1 MRLSRLHTAWEAVQL
16 QRRAG
21 RRAGLLLLLAAAA
34 NLVMV
39 ITRVLADA
47 DQPTLAESLAAI
59 AESRALYGATGAAR
73 LISGILLAG
82 AALYLWKAWAAPS
95 GRAAIAAALL
105 AISGVIT
112 AVSGGCALILAAA
125 ASGTVDNPIE
135 TIAYLRQVTGK
146 LGFAMAG
153 LGLVAVALRRV
164 QPGDPHRLFPP
175 AALVIGIAMQFIW
188 VDAATLLHRIVG
200 AAFFLWLL
208 AAGIALVRSGGYRGG
223 YPGR

>member
-1 MRLSRLHTAWEAVQL
+1 MRLSRLHTAWAAVEL

-21 RRAGLLLLLAAAA
+21 RHAGLLLLLAAAA

-59 AESRALYGATGAAR
+59 AESQVVYGMTGAAR
-73 LISGILLAG
+73 LASGILLAG
-82 AALYLWKAWAAPS
+82 AALYLWKAWAAPLGIATLAVILLVAS
-95 GRAAIAAALL
+95 GA
-105 AISGVIT
+105 IT
-112 AVSGGCALILAAA
+112 AVSGGCALVLAAA
-125 ASGTVDNPIE
+125 ASGAVDDLIE
-135 TIAYLRQVTGK
+135 TVAYLRQLTGS

-175 AALVIGIAMQFIW
+175 AALAIGIAMQFIW

-208 AAGIALVRSGGYRGG
+208 AAGIALERRGANRGG